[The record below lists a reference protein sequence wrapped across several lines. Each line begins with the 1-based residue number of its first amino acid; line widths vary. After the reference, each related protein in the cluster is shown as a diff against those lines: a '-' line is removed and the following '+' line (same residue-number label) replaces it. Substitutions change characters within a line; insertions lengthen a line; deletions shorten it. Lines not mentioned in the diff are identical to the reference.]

1 MTDHRRISIQE
12 ETGMRDEPSW
22 GVSFKIAL
30 HLLFLCIGVAWGC
43 AELVD
48 WLR

>member
-1 MTDHRRISIQE
+1 MPEDACIWDGETVMRIDS
-12 ETGMRDEPSW
+12 SW

-30 HLLFLCIGVAWGC
+30 HVLFLCIGIAWAC
-43 AELVD
+43 VELAD

>member
-1 MTDHRRISIQE
+1 MQVDS
-12 ETGMRDEPSW
+12 SW

-30 HLLFLCIGVAWGC
+30 HLIFLCIGIAYAC
-43 AELVD
+43 AELLE

>member
-1 MTDHRRISIQE
+1 MRIDS
-12 ETGMRDEPSW
+12 SW

-30 HLLFLCIGVAWGC
+30 HLLFLCIGVAWAG
-43 AELVD
+43 AKFVA

>member
-1 MTDHRRISIQE
+1 MQIDS
-12 ETGMRDEPSW
+12 SW

-30 HLLFLCIGVAWGC
+30 HLIFLCIGIAYAC
-43 AELVD
+43 AELLE

>member
-1 MTDHRRISIQE
+1 
-12 ETGMRDEPSW
+12 MRSNPSW

-30 HLLFLCIGVAWGC
+30 HLFFLCIGLALAC
-43 AELVD
+43 LKLAD

>member
-1 MTDHRRISIQE
+1 MAAHQPGEPVMRIDS
-12 ETGMRDEPSW
+12 SW

-30 HLLFLCIGVAWGC
+30 HLLFLCIGIAWAC
-43 AELVD
+43 AEFVG

>member
-1 MTDHRRISIQE
+1 VADHERTSTGEPFMRIDS
-12 ETGMRDEPSW
+12 SW

-30 HLLFLCIGVAWGC
+30 HLLFLCIGVAWAG
-43 AELVD
+43 AEFVA

>member
-1 MTDHRRISIQE
+1 
-12 ETGMRDEPSW
+12 MRTNPSW

-30 HLLFLCIGVAWGC
+30 HLFFLCVGIVLAC
-43 AELVD
+43 LELAD

>member
-1 MTDHRRISIQE
+1 
-12 ETGMRDEPSW
+12 MRVDSSW

-30 HLLFLCIGVAWGC
+30 HVLFLCIGVAWAC